1 MGAKVVV
8 SLDGSIVSEV
18 ELEKPVTVVG
28 RHPACDI
35 VIDHPAVSA
44 RHMLLRMVDRTVYAE
59 DLASTNGTKVN
70 GHVVS
75 HQVVH
80 HLDLIEVGNHKLHFF
95 DEDMLAM
102 GGVASLEDTVLTDYE
117 RTMMVAHAPA
127 APAARAP
134 GGQRRADDDLSRTMA
149 IPREATV
156 RFGPAHESVS
166 TVAAAVPALVASKRL
181 ALRVTAGGTI
191 GDVIALEKANTMI
204 GTLGVDTA
212 VVVRRG
218 DTYFLSRLAGR
229 ALRINRRELAPGAH
243 PLHLRDEVEVGDLR
257 FEVIENSTS

>member
-8 SLDGSIVSEV
+8 SLEGSIVTEV

-35 VIDHPAVSA
+35 VLDHPAVSA

-95 DEDMLAM
+95 DEDLLAM

-117 RTMMVAHAPA
+117 RTMVAHAPPA
-127 APAARAP
+127 APRAATSH
-134 GGQRRADDDLSRTMA
+134 RRVDDDLSRTMA
-149 IPREATV
+149 IPRDATV

-166 TVAAAVPALVASKRL
+166 TDTVAPQATATGL
-181 ALRVTAGGTI
+181 ALRVTGGGPL
-191 GDVIALEKANTMI
+191 GDVISLEKANTMI
-204 GTLGVDTA
+204 GTVGVDTA

-218 DTYFLSRLAGR
+218 GGYFLARLAGAR
-229 ALRINRRELAPGAH
+229 PLRINRRELAPGAH
-243 PLHLRDEVEVGDLR
+243 PLQLRDEVEVGDLR
-257 FEVIENSTS
+257 FEVIENVT